1 MTRFEIASLRVQ
13 NDFSGLF
20 KYNIYSGIYQRYI
33 YVLHIIWYFLC
44 KVTHKVIYSKYDKNF
59 YLLKNKSKVVKGV
72 CDEASFGNNFFS
84 AK

>member
-1 MTRFEIASLRVQ
+1 MAQDDQDSFGPL
-13 NDFSGLF
+13 GLF